1 MCKELIMIKY
11 KPQSNYLG
19 RSNLRSVVFF
29 VHLVFSIFVYI
40 ISQPMLAQAPAIT
53 YASPQVYV
61 TNTPITPLIPINTGG
76 QIFFPVEVST
86 AAGTGIQGSINGAA
100 NAASFYNA
108 TNMVIDAAGNKYVA
122 DYLNHKIRKISSFG
136 IVSDFAGSG
145 TAGANDGTGV
155 AATFNYPGGIA
166 IDATGN
172 LYVADCL
179 NNKIRKISPLAVVT
193 TLAGNGSQGA
203 ADGTGT
209 AASFFNPT
217 GLAVDQLGNVY
228 VADCYNNKI
237 RKISSTGVVT
247 TIAGN
252 GSLGTTDGPG
262 GTASFNY
269 PTSVAVDGAGL
280 IFVADYLNHKIRKI
294 STASLV
300 STFAGS
306 NAPGAL
312 NGIGGAASFNKPK
325 GIALDALGNL
335 YVADCENQKIRKI
348 TSAGL
353 VSDLAGIGTFGD
365 VDGGISNAMFSSPTG
380 LAVDALSNVY
390 VADYENSKI
399 RKISPSEYS
408 ISPNL
413 PAGLSFDTSTGIISG
428 TPTGSTLPITY
439 TITATNAYGSNSTSV
454 IISVCAAASGSP
466 SVTISTI
473 STTVCQ
479 GANVLFTAVVTN
491 QGTNAIY
498 QWKKNGINV
507 GINSPN
513 YSDNTL
519 LNNDV
524 ISCTMSSIPYCTSTS
539 ISVGSSITMIVT
551 TSVPV
556 IAPSSQSFCSSST
569 VSDLVASGSGLQWY
583 TASSGG
589 LALPLSTNLL
599 SGTYYATQTVG
610 GCESTV
616 RTAVAVSLIN
626 VSAPIPV
633 VLQPTCTDPN
643 GTITIT
649 SPIGSNLEYGFNG
662 VYQNSPVYAS
672 ASSNIYAI
680 TVRDILTTCTSI
692 PVNVIINQNYITP
705 PVVIP
710 TFTYC
715 QNDTALVL
723 QATAS
728 AGAILNWYGTN
739 ATGGT
744 ASTLAPTPSTTIP
757 GTITYYVSQS
767 NAFCESNRVSITITT
782 LPAITPSFNFD
793 NSFCAGTIQPPLPN
807 SSLNGISGSWSP
819 SIIDNTT
826 SGSYTFVPNP
836 NQCAIPIT
844 VDITVHQVTLFQIE
858 TFVSDGINDN
868 QTITVLATNTGD
880 YFYQLDQGPLQNE
893 NIFENV
899 SPGMHTVVV
908 YDKYGC
914 SDPISDDEVLVINYP
929 LYFTPNEDG
938 FNDRWNI
945 VGLSNLGQFKINIY
959 DRYGKFLKAIES
971 NGQGWDGTFNNKL
984 LPSDDYWFT
993 ISYLVNGNNKEIK
1006 SHFSLKR

>member
-1 MCKELIMIKY
+1 MIKY
-11 KPQSNYLG
+11 KPQTNNLG
-19 RSNLRSVVFF
+19 RSNFRSAVFF
-29 VHLVFSIFVYI
+29 VHLVFFIFVYI
-40 ISQPMLAQAPAIT
+40 ISQPMTAQAPAIT
-53 YASPQVYV
+53 YTSPQVYV
-61 TNTPITPLIPINTGG
+61 ANTPITPLIPTNTGG
-76 QIFFPVEVST
+76 QVFFPVEVST
-86 AAGTGIQGSINGAA
+86 YAGTGIQGSINGAA

-122 DYLNHKIRKISSFG
+122 DYLNHKIRKISPSG
-136 IVSDFAGSG
+136 IVSDYAGSG

-155 AATFNYPGGIA
+155 AATFNYPAGIA

-179 NNKIRKISPLAVVT
+179 NNKIRKISPSAVVT

-203 ADGTGT
+203 SDGTGT

-237 RKISSTGVVT
+237 RKISPTGVVT
-247 TIAGN
+247 TIAGT
-252 GSLGTTDGPG
+252 GSPGATDGPG

-269 PTSVAVDGAGL
+269 PTSIAVDGAGV

-335 YVADCENQKIRKI
+335 YVADCDNQKIRKI

-365 VDGGISNAMFSSPTG
+365 VDGGITYAMFSSPTG
-380 LAVDALSNVY
+380 LAVDALSNIY

-399 RKISPSEYS
+399 RKISPSAYS

-428 TPTGSTLPITY
+428 TPTSSTLPITY
-439 TITATNAYGSNSTSV
+439 TITATNASGSNNTTV
-454 IISVCAAASGSP
+454 IISICAAASSSP
-466 SVTISTI
+466 SITISTI

-479 GANVLFTAVVTN
+479 GTNVLFTAVAVN
-491 QGTNAIY
+491 EGTNAVY
-498 QWKKNGINV
+498 QWKKNGVNV

-519 LNNDV
+519 LNTDV

-539 ISVGSSITMIVT
+539 ISVGSSITMIVNST
-551 TSVPV
+551 AAV
-556 IAPSSQSFCSSST
+556 IAPTSQTFCSSST

-583 TASSGG
+583 AANSGG
-589 LALPLSTNLL
+589 VALPLSTILL
-599 SGTYYATQTVG
+599 SGSYYATQTVG

-616 RTAVAVSLIN
+616 RTAVTVNLLSVN
-626 VSAPIPV
+626 PPITV

-643 GTITIT
+643 GTISIT
-649 SPIGSNLEYGFNG
+649 SPTGPNLEYGFNG
-662 VYQNSPVYAS
+662 VYQNTPILVN
-672 ASSNIYAI
+672 ASSNTYSI

-692 PVNVIINQNYITP
+692 PVLVNLNQNYITP
-705 PVVIP
+705 PIVTP
-710 TFTYC
+710 TITYC

-728 AGAILNWYGTN
+728 AGATLNWYGTN

-744 ASTLAPTPSTTIP
+744 ASALAPTPSTTAL
-757 GTITYYVSQS
+757 GSTTYFVSQS
-767 NAFCESNRVSITITT
+767 NTLCESNRVGINVTT
-782 LPAITPSFNFD
+782 LPLITPSFNFES
-793 NSFCAGTIQPPLPN
+793 SFCAGTIQPPFPN
-807 SSLNGISGSWSP
+807 SALNGISGTWSP
-819 SIIDNTT
+819 SILDNTT
-826 SGSYTFVPNP
+826 SGSYTFMPNP
-836 NQCAIPIT
+836 NQCAISIT
-844 VDITVHQVTLFQIE
+844 VDITVHQLTLLQIE
-858 TFVSDGINDN
+858 TFVSGSFNEN

-880 YFYQLDQGPLQNE
+880 YFYQLDQGALQNE
-893 NIFENV
+893 NVFENV
-899 SPGMHTVVV
+899 PPGMHTVVV
-908 YDKYGC
+908 YDKNGC
-914 SDPISDDEVLVINYP
+914 SDPIKDDEVLVINYP

-938 FNDRWNI
+938 FNDSWNI
-945 VGLSNLGQFKINIY
+945 VGLSNLDQYKINIY

-971 NGQGWDGTFNNKL
+971 SGQGWDGTFNNKL

-993 ISYLVNGNNKEIK
+993 ISYLANGNCKEFK